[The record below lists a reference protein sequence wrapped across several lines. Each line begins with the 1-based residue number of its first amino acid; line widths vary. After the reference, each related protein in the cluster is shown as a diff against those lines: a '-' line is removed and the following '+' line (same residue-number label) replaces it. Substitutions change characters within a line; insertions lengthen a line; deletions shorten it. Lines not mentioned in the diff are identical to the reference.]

1 MERLSSTV
9 QTAYAELLDQLVA
22 FEARRSIGYAP
33 GAFVTKNVKGHAY
46 CYFQYSSPGSAVR
59 QVYLG
64 RKSDALDG
72 MIARFATE
80 RDAANMDRE
89 EIVRIAAVARA
100 GGAGLT
106 DAASARVLAALA
118 EAGVFRLG
126 GVLVGTQAF
135 LVLGN
140 VLGVRWTGA
149 HARTEDVDIAG
160 AKNLEVA
167 VPDVRAD
174 VPAALESLA
183 MGFVPVPG
191 LSPKSAS
198 TSFKVRGRG
207 LRVDLVT
214 PAGGRRTTGAV
225 LIPRFNAAAT
235 PLQFLDFVLEDAQP
249 AALIDRGAV
258 LVTVPSPARFA
269 LHKLLVAGA
278 RPSALQT
285 KVEKELIQ
293 AALVIDLL
301 EEDRPGD
308 LRLAWEAARGRGW
321 SRPMRAA
328 STLLRRRWPAT
339 HARLE
344 AILAG
349 VDRR

>member
-1 MERLSSTV
+1 MERLPSTV

-22 FEARRSIGYAP
+22 FEARRSIGHAP
-33 GAFVTKNVKGHAY
+33 GAFVTKTIKGHAY
-46 CYFQYSSPGSAVR
+46 YYFQYSSPGSAVR

-72 MIARFATE
+72 MIERFTNE
-80 RDAANMDRE
+80 REAASQDRE
-89 EIVRIAAVARA
+89 AIVRIAAVVRA

-106 DAASARVLAALA
+106 DAASARVLSALA

-149 HARTEDVDIAG
+149 HARTEDVDIAS

-191 LSPKSAS
+191 LSPKTAS

-214 PAGGRRTTGAV
+214 PTASKRTTGPV

-249 AALIDRGAV
+249 AALVDRGGV
-258 LVTVPSPARFA
+258 LVMVPSPARFA

-285 KVEKELIQ
+285 KVEKDLVQ
-293 AALVIDLL
+293 AAMLIDLL

-308 LRLAWEAARGRGW
+308 LRLAWQSARGRGW

-328 STLLRRRWPAT
+328 SALLRRRWPAT
-339 HARLE
+339 HERLE
-344 AILAG
+344 PIIG
-349 VDRR
+349 RVDRR